1 MKLLEINKSIKLLK
15 FIQIKKTY
23 KHFDTSHLV
32 CVRRVY
38 LCTPL
43 STLFNSWAPIRL
55 LPYFPRECRVYAGLA
70 DSGRF
75 KRRFF
80 LPATGHH
87 HHSRLFLLRE
97 SRALKSEIMLP
108 CPQSPQIRLGSL
120 EAHSPQGESPS
131 GPSALR
137 SIASGC
143 S

>member
-32 CVRRVY
+32 CVRRAY

-97 SRALKSEIMLP
+97 SRALKGILHQKIFYCLNLIFWIIMG
-108 CPQSPQIRLGSL
+108 CG
-120 EAHSPQGESPS
+120 
-131 GPSALR
+131 
-137 SIASGC
+137 IARFGRKGLKTTET
-143 S
+143 